1 MFNNFYSLFEV
12 EGLGKIKRV
21 DFIDQDGEKCNYPEA
36 QLELKRPGR
45 FSVDHLT
52 ATLWGKAALH
62 PFKKGDLVAVQL
74 RFGGYRKGDDFI
86 NDIVIDDIKLM
97 KDLDRQYL

>member
-1 MFNNFYSLFEV
+1 MGENSFFIYEV
-12 EGLGKIKRV
+12 LGLSNVKRV
-21 DFIDQDGEKCNYPEA
+21 DFIDEDGEKRCYPEA
-36 QLELKRPGR
+36 QLELKQPGK
-45 FSVDHLT
+45 FSLNNFT

-74 RFGGYRKGDDFI
+74 SFGGYRKGDEFI
-86 NDIVIDDIKLM
+86 NDIVIDEIKIV

>member
-1 MFNNFYSLFEV
+1 MVNLYDLYEV
-12 EGLGKIKRV
+12 EGLSNVKRV
-21 DFIDQDGEKCNYPEA
+21 DFIDEDGEKRCYPEA

-74 RFGGYRKGDDFI
+74 SFGGYRKGDDFV
-86 NDIVIDDIKLM
+86 NTVTVDDIKII